1 MTLTAVAVLL
11 LLLIVVPALTL
22 AVARSSASIGRGCG
36 YRSSTEGDNTTTANS
51 DRQFSDRRTAITPTY
66 WWGIV

>member
-51 DRQFSDRRTAITPTY
+51 DRQFSDRRTAIIPTY